1 MGTSLDAT
9 APEVD
14 AVPVRPSPLT
24 PDELA
29 AGLADLPD
37 WRVEDGRL
45 ERELEFADFDAAFAF
60 MQRVAAHARRL
71 DHHPDWSNS
80 YAKVSIALKTHDV
93 GALTRLDLD
102 LARAIDG
109 CVGGGG

>member
-1 MGTSLDAT
+1 M
-9 APEVD
+9 
-14 AVPVRPSPLT
+14 RPPPLT
-24 PDELA
+24 PEELA
-29 AGLADLPD
+29 VGLAGLPD

-45 ERELEFADFDAAFAF
+45 VRELAFADFDAAFAF

-80 YAKVSIALKTHDV
+80 YARVSISLRTHDV

-102 LARAIDG
+102 LARAIEGCRVEGDG
-109 CVGGGG
+109 LDRSG

>member
-1 MGTSLDAT
+1 M
-9 APEVD
+9 
-14 AVPVRPSPLT
+14 RPPPLT
-24 PDELA
+24 AAELA
-29 AGLADLPD
+29 AALTDLPA

-45 ERELEFADFDAAFAF
+45 RRELEFADFDAAFAF

-93 GALTRLDLD
+93 GALTRLDLE
-102 LARAIDG
+102 LARAIDDCLG
-109 CVGGGG
+109 AS